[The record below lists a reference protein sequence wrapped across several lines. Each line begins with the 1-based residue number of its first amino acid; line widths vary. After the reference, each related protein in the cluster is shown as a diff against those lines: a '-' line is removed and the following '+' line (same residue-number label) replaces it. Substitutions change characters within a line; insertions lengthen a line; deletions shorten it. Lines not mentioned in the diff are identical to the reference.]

1 MDILE
6 RDKKGFPISNKEPE
20 FYRIHE
26 IQNKTRRLLAKLNLE
41 YHSDD
46 ETRAILEKLTE
57 CNIDKSVTLCA
68 PFYTDFGRN
77 IEFGKN
83 IFINTGCTFMDRG
96 TITIGDGA
104 YIGPNVN
111 LVTINHDINPDKRDI
126 TYCKPI
132 IIEKNVW
139 IGVGATVLPGVTVG
153 EGSIIAAGAVVN
165 ENVPP
170 MTIVGGIP
178 AKIIKRINQNTI

>member
-1 MDILE
+1 MDVPKASIT
-6 RDKKGFPISNKEPE
+6 D
-20 FYRIHE
+20 E
-26 IQNKTRRLLAKLNLE
+26 IIK
-41 YHSDD
+41 
-46 ETRAILEKLTE
+46 
-57 CNIDKSVTLCA
+57 
-68 PFYTDFGRN
+68 
-77 IEFGKN
+77 
-83 IFINTGCTFMDRG
+83 
-96 TITIGDGA
+96 IT
-104 YIGPNVN
+104 N
-111 LVTINHDINPDKRDI
+111 
-126 TYCKPI
+126 I